1 MLNRTCTVFH
11 RMAFPE
17 GPMAIATFSA
27 IATTTGE
34 VIRMIGALNGMI
46 FATATIAC
54 GAGSVT
60 IGKRRMIGERAFVP
74 MKPKQEVLQETVTEA
89 MRMTEA
95 MQMTAAMQMRE
106 TA

>member
-1 MLNRTCTVFH
+1 MLNRTCTAFH

-17 GPMAIATFSA
+17 DPMEIATFRA

-46 FATATIAC
+46 FATTATIAF
-54 GAGSVT
+54 GAEIVT
-60 IGKRRMIGERAFVP
+60 IGKRWTTIGERAFVP
-74 MKPKQEVLQETVTEA
+74 MKPKHEVLQETLTEV

-95 MQMTAAMQMRE
+95 MQMSE
-106 TA
+106 TT